1 MYIIFLFTKYFDFS
15 KKNNINSWYFWTS
28 IIVIFFVYFDG
39 RTLNL
44 IISSTVY
51 YSYIPTVYA
60 PRGPLSVIIIG
71 IIFLFLN
78 KKYYY
83 AISSC
88 LILIGLHAGQALLI
102 NTLFFIFYL
111 LIS

>member
-1 MYIIFLFTKYFDFS
+1 M
-15 KKNNINSWYFWTS
+15 
-28 IIVIFFVYFDG
+28 
-39 RTLNL
+39 
-44 IISSTVY
+44 
-51 YSYIPTVYA
+51 
-60 PRGPLSVIIIG
+60 SVIIIG

-102 NTLFFIFYL
+102 NTLFFIFLLINFLKKQINLKPLIYL
-111 LIS
+111 LIIMTINFFIIKNAQVFRFDDSIVEILNFQCF